1 MGVPADGSYGLGKGV
16 YYSVPVTCEGG
27 AFACPDAPLGQ
38 CRGPL
43 RPVAGLAAR
52 PSERACQAR
61 VPASAS
67 SKLADST
74 VSAHSGGPVQR
85 VGGIPITPDLATA
98 MEAQRVALSK

>member
-1 MGVPADGSYGLGKGV
+1 MGVPADGSYGLGQGV

-27 AFACPDAPLGQ
+27 ALACSDAPLGQ

-52 PSERACQAR
+52 PSESAQAR